1 MQLVVQFLTAFFS
14 TILSATKK
22 AKDFTNGIK
31 GQTASIQ
38 NLMNE
43 QQQVQQNAE
52 GQIMTQYEA
61 SLKRQKLIYEIEAV
75 VFVVVLIIF
84 AFLLSSIINKK

>member
-1 MQLVVQFLTAFFS
+1 MNLVIQFLTGFFS

-22 AKDFTNGIK
+22 AKAFANGIDA
-31 GQTASIQ
+31 QTQSIQ

-52 GQIMTQYEA
+52 GQIVTEYEA
-61 SLKRQKLIYEIEAV
+61 SLKRQKLIYEIQAV
-75 VFVVVLIIF
+75 VFVVLLIIL
-84 AFLLSSIINKK
+84 AFLISSIINKK